1 MGLDRK
7 NWNFMLALESNK
19 YGNVIAE
26 REREAALRASKFWSK
41 KRFCGLRDS
50 CFGIFN
56 FEEME
61 GIESFDLG

>member
-1 MGLDRK
+1 
-7 NWNFMLALESNK
+7 MLALESNK

-26 REREAALRASKFWSK
+26 KEREADLRAFKFWSK
-41 KRFCGLRDS
+41 KRFCGLGDS

-61 GIESFDLG
+61 GAEIVDLG